1 MLLAKFGGEK
11 SANPEIDKL
20 VGLFVE
26 GDIITLNRLAAVASL
41 EQKTTVISQ
50 LPLEMMAVSFLQ
62 QNEGDNTSSF
72 GEKENNSK
80 QPKKIE
86 KVAMK
91 DNGRENRKEEKP
103 KKKDSV
109 DVSEIVSGW
118 GKVLEAV
125 KPMNHS
131 VGALLRAC
139 RPAGVEDNCLILE
152 VFYPFHKDRL
162 SDIRNRQIVED
173 GLKAVFGH
181 DWRLRCV
188 LAQKPAVEPTIKIPS
203 GNKINPKL
211 KTEDELYNIA
221 KDIFGE

>member
-1 MLLAKFGGEK
+1 
-11 SANPEIDKL
+11 
-20 VGLFVE
+20 
-26 GDIITLNRLAAVASL
+26 
-41 EQKTTVISQ
+41 
-50 LPLEMMAVSFLQ
+50 MMAVSFLQ
-62 QNEGDNTSSF
+62 NIGDNTSGS
-72 GEKENNSK
+72 GEKENDSK
-80 QPKKIE
+80 LPKKTE
-86 KVAMK
+86 KIVMK
-91 DNGRENRKEEKP
+91 DNKFENQKVEKS
-103 KKKDSV
+103 KGKDFIN
-109 DVSEIVSGW
+109 VSEIVGSW

-162 SDIRNRQIVED
+162 SDVRNRQIVED
-173 GLKAVFGH
+173 GLKVVFGH

-188 LAQKPAVEPTIKIPS
+188 LAQKPAVESTIKIPN

-211 KTEDELYNIA
+211 KTEDELYDIA